1 MAVELEDEPGT
12 ANMGLSKSIFFKF
25 LQSYGVILQE
35 QEKALISTVFG
46 CEGNLQ
52 GDKLDYEKIDNA
64 FEGVQQQLYAQGKYN
79 IKPARIELAFSFS
92 KPNSIIVFAR
102 VTIHS

>member
-52 GDKLDYEKIDNA
+52 GDKLDYEKISMP
-64 FEGVQQQLYAQGKYN
+64 E
-79 IKPARIELAFSFS
+79 IKGWKFKVTADYLMAISSFLNQSSRSLMTFCMEELL
-92 KPNSIIVFAR
+92 
-102 VTIHS
+102 